1 MAGFGTARGRFWGS
15 PLHPFSM
22 QGRDAMTEE
31 LRIIPTSGELTLWQ
45 RLVAS
50 HMAMAIVS
58 PLVFVLAWELAAQ
71 TGWLDRR
78 FFPSPSS
85 IAQEIVALARSG
97 ELLVHLGWTL
107 QRVAIGFLLGAIP
120 AIVLGLIMG
129 LSPLLTAL
137 VRPIIA
143 SIYPIP
149 KIAIFPLIILI
160 FGLGETS
167 KWVILAIAVFFQ
179 VFFSTL
185 AGVANIDRI
194 YLDVAQSF
202 GANRWQSYRLIAMP
216 AALPFIFTGC
226 QLGIGMALI
235 VVVVAEQFGTKV
247 GLGHMIWRSWQVFE
261 VRDMFVG
268 LIMVAL
274 LGYGIQLGFGA
285 VERAII
291 RWKPKAV
298 TRSPA

>member
-1 MAGFGTARGRFWGS
+1 MAEPTRQLHIVPVSGR
-15 PLHPFSM
+15 LH
-22 QGRDAMTEE
+22 
-31 LRIIPTSGELTLWQ
+31 LWQ
-45 RLVAS
+45 RVVAS
-50 HMAMAIVS
+50 QTLMAFVS
-58 PLVFVLAWELAAQ
+58 PLLFLLLWEMAARA
-71 TGWLDRR
+71 GWLDRR

-85 IAQEIVALARSG
+85 IAQEIVALLRTG
-97 ELLVHLGWTL
+97 ELLVHVGWTL
-107 QRVAIGFLLGAIP
+107 QRVAIGFCLGAVPAILLGL
-120 AIVLGLIMG
+120 VMG

-143 SIYPIP
+143 SVYPIP
-149 KIAIFPLIILI
+149 KIAMFPLIMLM

-167 KWVILAIAVFFQ
+167 KWVIVAIAVFFQ

-202 GANRWQSYRLIAMP
+202 GASRWQSYRLIAMP

-274 LGYGIQLGFGA
+274 LGYGIQLAFGA
-285 VERAII
+285 LERGIV
-291 RWKPKAV
+291 RWKP
-298 TRSPA
+298 RSGTQSLV